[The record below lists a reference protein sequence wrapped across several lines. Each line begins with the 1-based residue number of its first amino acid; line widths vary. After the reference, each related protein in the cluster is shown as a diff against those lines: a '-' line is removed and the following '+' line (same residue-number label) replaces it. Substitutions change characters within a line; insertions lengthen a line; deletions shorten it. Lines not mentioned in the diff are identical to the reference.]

1 MNKSLKAELSAH
13 YPDRKEVFE
22 TSDGLIH
29 LEYDEA
35 VRQAEHLPDNT
46 IQTHPLPKPK

>member
-1 MNKSLKAELSAH
+1 MKKELKAELSAI
-13 YPDRKEVFE
+13 YPERKEVFE

-46 IQTHPLPKPK
+46 IQTHQIPKPK